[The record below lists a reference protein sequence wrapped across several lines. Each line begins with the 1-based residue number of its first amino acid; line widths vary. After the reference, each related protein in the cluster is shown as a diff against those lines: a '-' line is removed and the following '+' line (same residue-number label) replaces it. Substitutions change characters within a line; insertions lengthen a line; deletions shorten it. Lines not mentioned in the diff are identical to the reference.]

1 MQSDVDRGMLND
13 FRTLVRAEVF
23 ADFLDMAEHLLDEN
37 YKDAAAVMLGAVL
50 EDSLRAL
57 ATRKGSPIVSPAGKP
72 LTIDPLNVALAKAGT
87 YGPLVQ
93 KQITSWANLRND
105 AAHGHFSKYDA
116 DQVRQMLLF
125 VQKFSSDYL

>member
-1 MQSDVDRGMLND
+1 
-13 FRTLVRAEVF
+13 
-23 ADFLDMAEHLLDEN
+23 MAEHLLDN
-37 YKDAAAVMLGAVL
+37 GYQHPAAVLLGAAL
-50 EDSLRAL
+50 EDALRSLSQSRHLSTNGAN
-57 ATRKGSPIVSPAGKP
+57 GKP
-72 LTIDPLNVALAKAGT
+72 LAMDALNATLAKAGT

-125 VQKFSSDYL
+125 VQKFCSYHLT